1 MALYASTLA
10 FFSDVVE
17 EAEFSP
23 FSVDLTAFKIC
34 LIEDKEPE

>member
-1 MALYASTLA
+1 MAPYASTLA

-17 EAEFSP
+17 TEFSP

-34 LIEDKEPE
+34 FIEDKEPVV

>member
-1 MALYASTLA
+1 MAPYASTLA
-10 FFSDVVE
+10 FFSDVM

-23 FSVDLTAFKIC
+23 FSVDLTALKIC